1 MVHIYVFLC
10 PSQLKPHELYIL
22 FLTNHPTVA
31 FPAEQKLLLVPL
43 MFIFLRVWD
52 IVDDILIVYY
62 HTGDGEKLLWLQ
74 ILTVSVVVVF
84 YCVDIYLYPSQLLN
98 LRYR

>member
-1 MVHIYVFLC
+1 MVHINTFLF
-10 PSQLKPHELYIL
+10 PSQLKPHESYIL

-62 HTGDGEKLLWLQ
+62 HTGDEEKLLWLQ
-74 ILTVSVVVVF
+74 ILTVSVVVLS
-84 YCVDIYLYPSQLLN
+84 YCLDIYLYPFLLLN
-98 LRYR
+98 LQYR